1 VLGVPGTGELI
12 LKKIP
17 LSIFIPLVAGQQM
30 IEILPKGVRD
40 FPVLHFLLVFDFISH
55 FYQ

>member
-17 LSIFIPLVAGQQM
+17 LSIFIPLVAGIITE
-30 IEILPKGVRD
+30 IEFSDI
-40 FPVLHFLLVFDFISH
+40 FLSMK
-55 FYQ
+55 